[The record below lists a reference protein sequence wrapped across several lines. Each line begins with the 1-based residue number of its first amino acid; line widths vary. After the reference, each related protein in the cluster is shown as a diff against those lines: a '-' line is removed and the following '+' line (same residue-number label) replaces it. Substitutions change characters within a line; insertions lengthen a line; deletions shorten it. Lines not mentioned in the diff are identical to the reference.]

1 MAVTTR
7 KAPEPPEA
15 PEGTAPETTDDG
27 LVEKVETAVRDVL
40 GKLLDSGEITVVEG
54 ETGTPKK
61 DERPASPRQEEV
73 RMEDLVAKAV
83 KELKKTEATAPAEP
97 ERKEP
102 ETVPG
107 PRGWRNKLWGD

>member
-1 MAVTTR
+1 MAATTR

-15 PEGTAPETTDDG
+15 PEETAPETTDDG
-27 LVEKVETAVRDVL
+27 LVEKVEAAVRDVL

-54 ETGTPKK
+54 ETEPKK
-61 DERPASPRQEEV
+61 DSKPASPRQEEV

-83 KELKKTEATAPAEP
+83 KELKKTEAAAPAEP
-97 ERKEP
+97 EKKEP